1 MFELNPDTPSG
12 INVQVPEVSDMLGTA
27 TAIANSAIA
36 GASAMASQL
45 GAFVP
50 EVSTSSI
57 SFTPI
62 RSNASIGSVSKPR
75 VPEVP
80 SIDTSPPPGPSI
92 ITVDALLEAM
102 PTFDSSPPEISFPAA
117 PTPIGGSVP
126 EKSFSIGEASFP
138 EAPSI
143 TIPEVPTLQSLNI
156 PSPSS
161 IDVPSLDISFPSA
174 ASLVIPTLT
183 FSPIQNLYSSELVD
197 KVKTTLIQ
205 RLSGGTGLSAEV
217 EQALWNRGRD
227 RESKSALLAERT
239 LLEDRVGAGFSRP
252 TGAMAS
258 ALDLIVQESQA
269 KIIELSREI
278 MIKQAELEQ
287 ENLKNSIQQTIALEE
302 ILIREHNNINQR
314 AFEIAKYTQEM
325 AIEIYKV
332 EAAKFQTEVEA
343 YKAYVQAWDVR
354 VKVELSKLEI
364 FKAQI
369 EAEKLKGDINE
380 QAIKIYTA
388 QIEGLKLNAEIFKT
402 VVEATSA
409 RLKGEELKI
418 SMYKADI
425 EAYTAQVQAKATEYT
440 AYSEVIKG
448 EVAKASVFD
457 SQVKAYSSRIQG
469 YAAASE
475 VKIKAAD
482 LKQSVN
488 ELNIK
493 KYEADLQAYTTDAQ
507 VKQASYQG
515 LIAIYNGETQMYLAD
530 IGLAKANAEVQI
542 KEIDNVVAQNKY
554 AADIGIQNANITLES
569 LKGANQ
575 TRVASMSAAGSIL
588 QAIGSSALSSINVS
602 SGISGNLSV
611 STSVSE
617 NHNFQDQ

>member
-1 MFELNPDTPSG
+1 MFELHPDAPPGPSVN
-12 INVQVPEVSDMLGTA
+12 IPEVSNMLGA
-27 TAIANSAIA
+27 AQAIADSAVA
-36 GASAMASQL
+36 GATAMASQL

-50 EVSTSSI
+50 EVQTSAI
-57 SFTPI
+57 SFTPVK
-62 RSNASIGSVSKPR
+62 SHAQIGSVSKPR

-80 SIDTSPPPGPSI
+80 SVNTQPPPGPSI

-102 PTFDSSPPEISFPAA
+102 PLFDSAPPEISFPAP
-117 PTPIGGSVP
+117 PTPIGGTAP
-126 EKSFSIGEASFP
+126 AKSFSIGEASFP
-138 EAPSI
+138 EAPSFSLPA
-143 TIPEVPTLQSLNI
+143 IPSLQSLNI

-161 IDVPSLDISFPSA
+161 INVPSLDMAFPTA

-197 KVKTTLIQ
+197 KVKSTLIQ

-217 EQALWNRGRD
+217 EHAIWNRGRD
-227 RESKSALLAERT
+227 RESRTALLAERT
-239 LLEDRVGAGFSRP
+239 LLEDRVSAGFSRP
-252 TGAMAS
+252 PGAVSS
-258 ALDLIVQESQA
+258 ALDLIVQESQS

-287 ENLKNSIQQTIALEE
+287 ENLKASIQQTIALEE

-380 QAIKIYTA
+380 QNIKIYTA

-402 VVEATSA
+402 VVEATTA

-425 EAYTAQVQAKATEYT
+425 EAYTATVQAKATEYT
-440 AYSEVIKG
+440 AYAEVIKG

-475 VKIKAAD
+475 VKIKAAE
-482 LKQSVN
+482 LKQGVN

-493 KYEADLQAYTTDAQ
+493 KYEADIQAYSTDAQ
-507 VKQASYQG
+507 VKQAAYQG
-515 LIAIYNGETQMYLAD
+515 LIAVYNGETQMYLAD

-542 KEIDNVVAQNKY
+542 KEIDNVVTQNKY
-554 AADIGIQNANITLES
+554 AADVGIANANITLES

-602 SGISGNLSV
+602 SGVSGNV
-611 STSVSE
+611 SISSGYNE
-617 NHNFQDQ
+617 SHNFQDQ